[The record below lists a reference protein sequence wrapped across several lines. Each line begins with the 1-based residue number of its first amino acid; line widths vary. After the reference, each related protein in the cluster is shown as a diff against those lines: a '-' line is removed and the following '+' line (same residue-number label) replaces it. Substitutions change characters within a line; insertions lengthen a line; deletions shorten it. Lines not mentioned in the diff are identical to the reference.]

1 MSPNLKRALPAIL
14 VVALLVAGGIIV
26 LGRLM
31 GGGESGPSPERLAL
45 GQQVYGEFCAACHG
59 AELEG
64 QPNWRQRGADGLL
77 PGPPHDASGH
87 TWHHPDE
94 QLFFITKNGTAALA
108 GADYKTSMIGFGEV
122 LDDEEI
128 GAVLDFIKSR
138 WPPDIRRRQAEIT
151 ARARRGN

>member
-1 MSPNLKRALPAIL
+1 MSPSLKRALPAVL
-14 VVALLVAGGIIV
+14 VVSLLVAGGIVV

-45 GQQVYGEFCAACHG
+45 GRQVYGEFCAACHG

-94 QLFFITKNGTAALA
+94 QLFFITKHGTAALA

>member
-1 MSPNLKRALPAIL
+1 MSSNLKRALPAVL
-14 VVALLVAGGIIV
+14 VVGLLVAGGIIA

-31 GGGESGPSPERLAL
+31 EDGESGPSPERLAL
-45 GQQVYGEFCAACHG
+45 GRQVYGEQCAACHG

-77 PGPPHDASGH
+77 PGPPHDATGH

-94 QLFFITKNGTAALA
+94 QLFFITKYGTAALA
-108 GADYKTSMIGFGEV
+108 GADYKTAMIGFGEV
-122 LDDEEI
+122 LGDEEI

-138 WPPDIRRRQAEIT
+138 WPPDIRRRQADIT
-151 ARARRGN
+151 ARARKGN